1 MRALVETLDRELT
14 AEREK
19 TGKTA
24 SRVVEASISPQ
35 V

>member
-14 AEREK
+14 AEREQ

-24 SRVVEASISPQ
+24 SRVLAAGRSPQ
-35 V
+35 L